1 MSNRER
7 AGLMRAPVLALL
19 ALAMAF
25 AGLGVW
31 QVKRL
36 AWKTR
41 LIAQT
46 EQAVHAPA
54 IDVAALPAGDLAP
67 LAYRHVAMTGHFLP
81 KGTTLVTGTS
91 VLGTGYW
98 ELVPLASETPLDS
111 PSRQGGGAE
120 AKPRVDSGRSTPP
133 RTSRP
138 GPPPPGGG
146 LLEDGRIVM
155 INRGFLPEGSKVD
168 AARRAVPTGVVHV
181 DGLLRPT
188 EPGGTWLRANRPAQD
203 RWYSRDVAAIAARRG
218 VTVDPRLFIDSGTPA
233 TDGPVAGLTI
243 IAFPNSHLAYALTW
257 FTMGMMA
264 LGGAIVI
271 HRRG

>member
-1 MSNRER
+1 MSNHKR
-7 AGLMRAPVLALL
+7 AGLTRAPVLALL

-46 EQAVHAPA
+46 EQAVNAPA
-54 IDVAALPAGDLAP
+54 IDPAALPAGDLAP
-67 LAYRHVAMTGHFLP
+67 LAYRHVAMTGYFLP
-81 KGTTLVTGTS
+81 EGTTLVTGTS

-98 ELVPLASETPLDS
+98 ELVPLALNP
-111 PSRQGGGAE
+111 PPQQGGVRGGRAE
-120 AKPRVDSGRSTPP
+120 AKRRVHAGDGTPL

-146 LLEDGRIVM
+146 LLVVM
-155 INRGFLPEGSKVD
+155 INRGFLPEGSKLD

-257 FTMGMMA
+257 FTLCVMA

-271 HRRG
+271 KRRG